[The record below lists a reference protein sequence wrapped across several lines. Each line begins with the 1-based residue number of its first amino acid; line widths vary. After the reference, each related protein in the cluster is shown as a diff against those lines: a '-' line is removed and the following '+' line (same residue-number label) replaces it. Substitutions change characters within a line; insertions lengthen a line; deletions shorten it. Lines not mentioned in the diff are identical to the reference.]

1 MVCPSNFV
9 LMIVTMDV
17 PTTLFSYI
25 VVTAMIVEE
34 LLGQNVR
41 LYQAK
46 KNNQKCKRNNTKG
59 HRVKDHKYGKEHVIC
74 NEEDIN

>member
-9 LMIVTMDV
+9 LINVTMDV

-59 HRVKDHKYGKEHVIC
+59 HG
-74 NEEDIN
+74 